1 MMTTR
6 ILLVDDHPMIR
17 EGIRHL
23 LAREGDFQVVGEAGD
38 GEEAIRL
45 AEEHLPDVILM
56 DVGMP
61 KIGGLEVT
69 KHIKARHPSI
79 AVLVLTVHD
88 EDEYVMGLIQAGAAG
103 YILKSTYGEELVH
116 AIRAVRSGHLVL
128 HPHVA
133 QGLLRRC
140 ATLPPRPSKTDRP
153 EQLTARE
160 YEVLRLVATGMSNKD
175 IARTLGIGV
184 RTVKGHLISIFGKMG
199 IGSRTEAVLSALKN
213 GMISLEDVA

>member
-23 LAREGDFQVVGEAGD
+23 LGREADFQVVGEAGD

-88 EDEYVMGLIQAGAAG
+88 EDEYIMELIQAGAAG
-103 YILKSTYGEELVH
+103 YILKSVYGEELVH
-116 AIRAVRSGHLVL
+116 AIRAVRSGHFVL

-133 QGLLRRC
+133 QRLLRRC
-140 ATLPPRPSKTDRP
+140 ATLPPRPLRMDTP

-160 YEVLRLVATGMSNKD
+160 YQVLKLVAAGMSNKD

-199 IGSRTEAVLSALKN
+199 IGSRTQAVLSALKN